1 MRPLMPALILLLF
14 VMAACSQPGQ
24 RPDLQAHLPGGQ
36 ADHAPPPAAAQA
48 AAVPETRPVP
58 PFSLSAETYSVTVRD
73 VPVRDLLFVLAR
85 DARLDIDIAPQ
96 VGGTVTLNAHQRP
109 LPELL
114 ERIARQVPL
123 RYEYLANSLL
133 VTPDSPYLQHYP
145 VDYVNLGRSVTT
157 SVSNNMQIGT
167 GQGGGQGSDRAADN
181 LSATRIENTTQHRF
195 WEKLEK
201 SIAHLL
207 QEGSAGKTAPPG
219 EPQRLAVHPEAGFV
233 SVFATQ
239 AQQRQV
245 ARLIAQMSGAV
256 RRQVLIEASIVEVS
270 LNEGHE
276 QGIDWTSLVSGGVFE
291 FVGNTLKNGVNL
303 RYSRSSGE
311 GDNPRALL
319 NLLQRF
325 GTGKVLSSPRLS
337 VLNNQTALLKV
348 VENYVYFSVK
358 ADTTSTANV
367 GSTVTY
373 TTTPQTVA
381 VGLVMGV
388 TPQIAADDSVIL
400 NIRPTIT
407 SISREVPDPNPELRK
422 NGIENLVPMIRTRE
436 IESVMRVANG
446 QIAVLGGLMED
457 RADYQTA
464 RLPGLGQ
471 VPLAGEVFTNRNN
484 RTQKTEL
491 VIFLRPVVVREP
503 ALSGAYAPYARYLP
517 DAVFLDAP
525 QHARPFALPSGAAP
539 QEVLP

>member
-1 MRPLMPALILLLF
+1 MHVLAFLLLIL
-14 VMAACSQPGQ
+14 AACSQPAPRLDSGAH
-24 RPDLQAHLPGGQ
+24 LQAGMAVPMASGKQ
-36 ADHAPPPAAAQA
+36 EQAQA
-48 AAVPETRPVP
+48 EPDSRPP
-58 PFSLSAETYSVTVRD
+58 WPFSTAAETYSVTVRD

-85 DARLDIDIAPQ
+85 DAKLEIDIAPQ
-96 VGGTVTLNAHQRP
+96 VGGTVTLNAYQRP

-123 RYEYLANSLL
+123 RYEFLANSLL
-133 VTPDSPYLQHYP
+133 VAPDAPYLQHYT
-145 VDYVNLGRSVTT
+145 VDYVNLGRTVTT
-157 SVSNNMQIGT
+157 SVSNNMQIGSV
-167 GQGGGQGSDRAADN
+167 QGNDKSADN

-201 SIAHLL
+201 SILHLL
-207 QEGSAGKTAPPG
+207 QEGEAGKKPSPG
-219 EPQRLAVHPEAGFV
+219 EPQRLAVHPEAGVV

-245 ARLIAQMSGAV
+245 ARLLAQMSGAV

-270 LNEGHE
+270 LNEGYE
-276 QGIDWTSLVSGGVFE
+276 QGIDWTSMLSGGVFE
-291 FVGNTLKNGVNL
+291 YAGNPLKNSVNL
-303 RYSRSSGE
+303 RYNRGE
-311 GDNPRALL
+311 NPRALL
-319 NLLQRF
+319 TLLQRF
-325 GTGKVLSSPRLS
+325 GTSKVLSSPRLS

-457 RADYQTA
+457 RIDYQTA

-471 VPLAGEVFTNRNN
+471 VPLVGEAFNNRNN

-491 VIFLRPVVVREP
+491 VIFLRPLVVREP
-503 ALSGAYAPYARYLP
+503 GLPGAYNGYERFLP
-517 DAVFLDAP
+517 DAAFL
-525 QHARPFALPSGAAP
+525 AAP
-539 QEVLP
+539 EHGQAFRFPPTGPAAGSP

>member
-1 MRPLMPALILLLF
+1 MFSFAFLLLIL
-14 VMAACSQPGQ
+14 AACSQPAP
-24 RPDLQAHLPGGQ
+24 RPDLAAHLQMPAQ
-36 ADHAPPPAAAQA
+36 AQPEADPMPSTEETPRAPAASFAW
-48 AAVPETRPVP
+48 P
-58 PFSLSAETYSVTVRD
+58 AETYSVSVRD

-85 DARLDIDIAPQ
+85 DARLEIDIAPQ
-96 VGGTVTLNAHQRP
+96 VTGNVTLNAQRRP
-109 LPELL
+109 LLELL

-123 RYEYLANSLL
+123 RYEFLASSLL
-133 VTPDSPYLQHYP
+133 VVPDAPYLQHYP
-145 VDYVNLGRSVTT
+145 VDYVNLGRSVSTT
-157 SVSNNMQIGT
+157 VANNMQIGT
-167 GQGGGQGSDRAADN
+167 LQNGEKTNDN
-181 LSATRIENTTQHRF
+181 LSSTRIENTTQHRF

-201 SIAHLL
+201 SIAHVL
-207 QEGSAGKTAPPG
+207 QEEDAGKKAVPG
-219 EPQRLAVHPEAGFV
+219 APQRFAVHPEAGLV

-239 AQQRQV
+239 AQQRQI

-270 LNEGHE
+270 LNEGYE
-276 QGIDWTSLVSGGVFE
+276 QGIDWTSLVRGGVFE
-291 FVGNTLKNGVNL
+291 YAGNPLKNAVNL
-303 RYSRSSGE
+303 RYTR
-311 GDNPRALL
+311 GDNPRALI

-325 GTGKVLSSPRLS
+325 GTSKVLSSPRLS
-337 VLNNQTALLKV
+337 VLNNQAALLKV
-348 VENYVYFSVK
+348 VENYVYFNVK

-367 GSTVTY
+367 GTTVTY

-400 NIRPTIT
+400 NIRPSIT

-457 RADYQTA
+457 RIDYQTA

-471 VPLAGEVFTNRNN
+471 LPLAGEVFNNRNN

-503 ALSGAYAPYARYLP
+503 GLAGDYAAYSRHLP
-517 DAVFLDAP
+517 DPAFLDAP
-525 QHARPFALPSGAAP
+525 AHGQPFRLPGQASPHEAWP
-539 QEVLP
+539 

>member
-1 MRPLMPALILLLF
+1 MHVLAFLLLIL
-14 VMAACSQPGQ
+14 AACSQPAPRLDSGAH
-24 RPDLQAHLPGGQ
+24 LQAGMAVPMASRKQ
-36 ADHAPPPAAAQA
+36 EQAQA
-48 AAVPETRPVP
+48 EPDSRPP
-58 PFSLSAETYSVTVRD
+58 WPFSTAAETYSVTVRD

-85 DARLDIDIAPQ
+85 DAKLEIDIAPQ
-96 VGGTVTLNAHQRP
+96 VGGTVTLNAYQRP

-123 RYEYLANSLL
+123 RYEFLANSLL
-133 VTPDSPYLQHYP
+133 VAPDAPYLQHYT
-145 VDYVNLGRSVTT
+145 VDYVNLGRTVTT
-157 SVSNNMQIGT
+157 SVSNNMQIGSV
-167 GQGGGQGSDRAADN
+167 QGNDKSADN

-201 SIAHLL
+201 SILHLL
-207 QEGSAGKTAPPG
+207 QEGEAGKKPSAG
-219 EPQRLAVHPEAGFV
+219 EPQRLAVHPEAGVV

-245 ARLIAQMSGAV
+245 ARLLAQMSGAV

-270 LNEGHE
+270 LNEGYE
-276 QGIDWTSLVSGGVFE
+276 QGIDWTSMLSGGVFE
-291 FVGNTLKNGVNL
+291 YAGNALKNSVNL
-303 RYSRSSGE
+303 RYNRGE
-311 GDNPRALL
+311 NPRALL
-319 NLLQRF
+319 TLLQRF
-325 GTGKVLSSPRLS
+325 GTSKVLSSPRLS

-457 RADYQTA
+457 RIDYQTA

-471 VPLAGEVFTNRNN
+471 VPLVGEAFNNRNN

-491 VIFLRPVVVREP
+491 VIFLRPLVVREP
-503 ALSGAYAPYARYLP
+503 GLAGGYNGYERFLP
-517 DAVFLDAP
+517 DAAFL
-525 QHARPFALPSGAAP
+525 AAP
-539 QEVLP
+539 EHGQAFRFPPTGPAAGSP